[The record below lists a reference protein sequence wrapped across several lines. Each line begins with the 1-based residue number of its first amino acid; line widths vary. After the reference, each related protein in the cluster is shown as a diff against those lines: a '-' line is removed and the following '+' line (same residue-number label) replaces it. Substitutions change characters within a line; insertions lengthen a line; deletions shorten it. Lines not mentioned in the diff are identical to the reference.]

1 MSSATQHV
9 LGRRKPATSVVARD
23 FGSPRR
29 MAPERLRELSIRL
42 ENLLPDL
49 ERLLLESVG
58 LRMGLRL
65 EGLGEHDADR
75 ALAETA
81 EPLCVLRF
89 LVGPNPAWLVWD
101 PAAAV
106 GVIETVFGGRGEGA
120 TARKLSPTE
129 ATVAAQFLAT
139 FVDQVTAALGLEASD
154 PALVQARTELG
165 SWREGG
171 EEAEPHRLEVRLG
184 LERGGENSV
193 LVFYLPGVGAGDAAA
208 AARPLPERL
217 PDHLDQVEIE
227 VCARLKGCEI
237 SLDQLLALEEGDVIP
252 LDARVGDPTELSV
265 DGMTLAEG
273 RLGSH
278 RGRLAVRI
286 ERMKVV
292 PETLG

>member
-1 MSSATQHV
+1 MAEAT
-9 LGRRKPATSVVARD
+9 
-23 FGSPRR
+23 
-29 MAPERLRELSIRL
+29 
-42 ENLLPDL
+42 
-49 ERLLLESVG
+49 
-58 LRMGLRL
+58 
-65 EGLGEHDADR
+65 
-75 ALAETA
+75 

-89 LVGPNPAWLVWD
+89 LVGKNPAWLVWD

-106 GVIETVFGGRGEGA
+106 GVIEAVLGGRGDDTA
-120 TARKLSPTE
+120 ARKLSPTE

-139 FVDQVTAALGLEASD
+139 FVDQVTATLGLEASD
-154 PALVQARTELG
+154 ATLVQARTELG

-171 EEAEPHRLEVRLG
+171 EDAEPHRLEVRLG
-184 LERGGENSV
+184 LERGSQDSI
-193 LVFYLPGVGAGDAAA
+193 LAFYLPGIGAGDAHATE
-208 AARPLPERL
+208 RPLPERL

-227 VCARLKGCEI
+227 VCARLRGCEI